1 MAQHQNRSNH
11 VRVDNLP
18 PNMTDCRELL
28 SQLEL
33 GGNVQDLVAISPTSV
48 VASYQMRM
56 MAEQAVF
63 ALNGATLASS
73 GNQIAI
79 SLFFPQNDPQ
89 FGTNPALQRLG
100 QYIGQDHVSFD
111 PANFQPWTPTQPG
124 RQVQQQQQPH
134 VPFIQQPVPN
144 PAAQQ
149 FGLLG
154 QQLQQV
160 PSGQVLF
167 GGGGNNP
174 FLNNLLHNYLPLN
187 GAIFGSNPPPPAP
200 ANAAAANPPPPS
212 DTLSEHTRVWQ
223 PVEPAEQCT
232 ICLGDMDKD
241 GGPCRQ
247 LNLCPH
253 HFHSECLNQMLMT
266 SPSPFL
272 QCPICKKVHG
282 VRTGNRP
289 INGNMRHGIDQTSL
303 PGHEGSG
310 TITIHFSFRSGV
322 QGPEHP
328 SPGQAYTAHNFP
340 RQAYLPDTPDGC
352 RALHGLYLAWEQR
365 LLFTVGTSMTTGQPN
380 CVTWNDIHLKTHRNG
395 PNHSYPDPNFLTNLM
410 QELAGFGI
418 TEAEIGAHMTAHP
431 NLRTRGKL

>member
-1 MAQHQNRSNH
+1 MAQNQNRSNH

-28 SQLEL
+28 SQMEL
-33 GGNVQDLVAISPTSV
+33 AGNVQDLVAISSTSV

-73 GNQIAI
+73 GNQIAL
-79 SLFFPQNDPQ
+79 SLYFPQNDPQ
-89 FGTNPALQRLG
+89 FATNPVLQRLG
-100 QYIGQDHVSFD
+100 QYIGQDHVRFD
-111 PANFQPWTPTQPG
+111 ARIFQPWNSIQPG
-124 RQVQQQQQPH
+124 HQVQQQRVPNLAAPQFGFFGQQPQQA
-134 VPFIQQPVPN
+134 PF
-144 PAAQQ
+144 
-149 FGLLG
+149 G
-154 QQLQQV
+154 QM
-160 PSGQVLF
+160 F
-167 GGGGNNP
+167 GGGSGGGANNP
-174 FLNNLLHNYLPLN
+174 FLNS
-187 GAIFGSNPPPPAP
+187 IFGRNPAPPPQ
-200 ANAAAANPPPPS
+200 AAQPNPVPNPPPPS
-212 DTLSEHTRVWQ
+212 SGTLSEHTREWQ
-223 PVEPAEQCT
+223 PVEPVEQCT
-232 ICLGDMDKD
+232 ICLGDMDQG

-253 HFHSECLNQMLMT
+253 HFHSECLNQMLKT
-266 SPSPFL
+266 STSPFL

-289 INGNMRHGIDQTSL
+289 INGSMNHQLENGSL

-310 TITIHFSFRSGV
+310 TITIYFHIQSGV

-328 SPGQAYTAHNFP
+328 SPGQPYTAHNFP
-340 RQAYLPDTPDGC
+340 RVAYLPDTPDGC
-352 RALHGLYLAWEQR
+352 RALHGLYLAWKQR
-365 LLFTVGTSMTTGQPN
+365 LLFTVGTSMTSGRSN
-380 CVTWNDIHLKTHRNG
+380 CVTWNDIHLKTQKSG
-395 PNHSYPDPNFLTNLM
+395 SDHSYPDPNFLANLM